1 VAPALAEMGV
11 LAIAAHLFILYFG
24 TRADITPPV
33 ALAAYAGA
41 GIAQSD
47 PWKTGLAAFQLGI
60 AGFIIPFMFV
70 YAPELLM
77 IGSWP
82 GILLA
87 VCTAILGVVCLAAA
101 VQGCLM
107 IPAAWYERIALMTA
121 ALLLIKPGWM
131 TDLAGLIVFSLV
143 FLSQTLRKRRDGGPP
158 AQGQARQA

>member
-1 VAPALAEMGV
+1 MGV

-41 GIAQSD
+41 GIARSD

-60 AGFIIPFMFV
+60 AGFIIPYMFV
-70 YAPELLM
+70 YAPELLL

-82 GILLA
+82 AILLA
-87 VCTAILGVVCLAAA
+87 VCTAAFGVTCLAAS
-101 VQGCLM
+101 VQRCLV
-107 IPAAWYERIALMTA
+107 IRATWYEAAALMTA

-131 TDLAGLIVFSLV
+131 TDLAGLFFFSLA
-143 FLSQTLRKRRDGGPP
+143 FLSQTLRKRKGGGSS
-158 AQGQARQA
+158 GQDTPVRQP